1 MFTYSTRRHAPPYRA
16 LMVGALASA
25 LLGGTALAA
34 LPPGIPF
41 GYLPVINSNG
51 HLIITTIGGQQI
63 DLGLLPIG
71 GVYVFSLNFSDNL
84 NSALV
89 ALF

>member
-1 MFTYSTRRHAPPYRA
+1 MRAMKHHAPPYRA
-16 LMVGALASA
+16 LLGATLALA
-25 LLGGTALAA
+25 LMCGTALAEPA
-34 LPPGIPF
+34 PGIPF